1 LIIPRLYHHK
11 RRIKNPNQ
19 ENSTLFSYTLK
30 KFPLSTIIVIIN
42 AQETRL
48 KGIIIM
54 IFYYVLS
61 LFLYFPEDKSE
72 YWSAG
77 FTLLI
82 FMIGA
87 LIAMRL
93 FIRISKKE
101 ALKAKEL
108 EEKLLEQEKKEH

>member
-1 LIIPRLYHHK
+1 MHK
-11 RRIKNPNQ
+11 K
-19 ENSTLFSYTLK
+19 
-30 KFPLSTIIVIIN
+30 
-42 AQETRL
+42 TRL

-54 IFYYVLS
+54 IFNYVLS

-108 EEKLLEQEKKEH
+108 EEKMLEQDKEDN